1 MISDPSE
8 TTQLPKTMF
17 DSLRSPILQ
26 ILHLLLLAVIPS
38 LPAATSSKES
48 DTATLIHWLL
58 EDDRD
63 LKGIPFRDV
72 LAATTGKK
80 IHPVNPAKDAAWL
93 AQLGKVLDRAVSS
106 LNDTAHPIHN
116 AGRVNEASRFI
127 EDAIMAECKKEPG
140 WSCGIPPTAAGA
152 EQRSGYPDLRL
163 VLADGSVVYLDP
175 KLYAKGSQTSTL
187 RTFYY
192 EPKSATGK
200 VHDDARHLLIGI
212 EHNGKDAQNLRL
224 LRWELVDVSKLLVQ
238 LKAEFQASNKAM
250 YQPDNIVLKGQ
261 APE

>member
-1 MISDPSE
+1 M
-8 TTQLPKTMF
+8 
-17 DSLRSPILQ
+17 
-26 ILHLLLLAVIPS
+26 
-38 LPAATSSKES
+38 
-48 DTATLIHWLL
+48 
-58 EDDRD
+58 
-63 LKGIPFRDV
+63 KGIPFRDV

-80 IHPVNPAKDAAWL
+80 IHPVDPAKDAAWL
-93 AQLGKVLDRAVSS
+93 AQLGKVLDRAISS
-106 LNDTAHPIHN
+106 LNHPIHPIHH